1 MQMNFNNNQLTTIYE
16 ENRILDQSIV
26 EKNTNKEENKKVIEV
41 S

>member
-16 ENRILDQSIV
+16 ENRSLDQSIV

>member
-16 ENRILDQSIV
+16 ENRNLDQSIV